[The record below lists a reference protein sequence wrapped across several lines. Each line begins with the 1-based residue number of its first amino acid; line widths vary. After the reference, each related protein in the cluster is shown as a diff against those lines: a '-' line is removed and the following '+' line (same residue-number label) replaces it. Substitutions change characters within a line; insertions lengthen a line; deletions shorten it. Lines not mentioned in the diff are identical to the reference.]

1 MSGHSKW
8 STIKR
13 QKGVTDAKRS
23 NVFTKLAKIITVA
36 SRTGHGLDIAIEQAK
51 KANMPHDNIDRA
63 IARGKGELGGAQIEE
78 EIYEAYLS
86 LRSSEGTKGD
96 GPSGV
101 AIMIRTLTDNK
112 NRTVSEIRA
121 VLNKFSGSLASTGA
135 VSYLFEQKGIIEI
148 LADKIPLPKED
159 AEMIIIDSG
168 ADDFVEDGNN
178 IYVYTPPKK
187 LEEIKES
194 LEFKAIPVESAK
206 IEQTP
211 KTYANIAEEKKE
223 AVIKLL
229 EALEDLDDVSEVFT
243 NADL

>member
-13 QKGVTDAKRS
+13 QKGAADAKRS
-23 NVFTKLAKIITVA
+23 GVFTKLAKAITVA

-63 IARGKGELGGAQIEE
+63 IARGKGELDGAQIEE
-78 EIYEAYLS
+78 EIYEAY
-86 LRSSEGTKGD
+86 

-101 AIMIRTLTDNK
+101 AIMIKTLSDNK

-121 VLNKFSGSLASTGA
+121 VLNKYNGSLASTGA
-135 VSYLFEQKGIIEI
+135 VSYLFEQKGIITI
-148 LADKIPLPKED
+148 IANKIPLPKED

-168 ADDFVEDGNN
+168 ADDFIEDDNY
-178 IYVYTPPKK
+178 IYVYTVPKK
-187 LEEIKES
+187 LEEVKQN
-194 LEFKAIPVESAK
+194 LEFKAIPIESAK
-206 IEQTP
+206 IEQNP
-211 KTYANIAEEKKE
+211 KTYANISEDKKE
-223 AVIKLL
+223 GVIKLL
-229 EALEDLDDVSEVFT
+229 ETLEDLDDVSEVYT

>member
-13 QKGVTDAKRS
+13 QKGVQDAKRS
-23 NVFTKLAKIITVA
+23 GVFTKLAKAITVA

-63 IARGKGELGGAQIEE
+63 IARGKGELDGAQIEE
-78 EIYEAYLS
+78 EIYEAY
-86 LRSSEGTKGD
+86 

-101 AIMIRTLTDNK
+101 AIMIKTLSDNK

-121 VLNKFSGSLASTGA
+121 VLNKYNGSLASTGA
-135 VSYLFEQKGIIEI
+135 VSYLFEQKGIITI
-148 LADKIPLPKED
+148 IANKIPLPKED

-168 ADDFVEDGNN
+168 ADDFIEDDNY
-178 IYVYTPPKK
+178 IYVYTVPKK
-187 LEEIKES
+187 LEEVKQN
-194 LEFKAIPVESAK
+194 LEFKAIPIESAK
-206 IEQTP
+206 IEQNP
-211 KTYANIAEEKKE
+211 KTYANISEDKKE
-223 AVIKLL
+223 GVIKLL
-229 EALEDLDDVSEVFT
+229 ETLEDLDDVSEVYT

>member
-8 STIKR
+8 SSIKR

-23 NVFTKLAKIITVA
+23 GVFTKLAKAITVA

-78 EIYEAYLS
+78 EIYEAY
-86 LRSSEGTKGD
+86 

-101 AIMIRTLTDNK
+101 AIMIKTLTDNK
-112 NRTVSEIRA
+112 NRTVSEIRSI
-121 VLNKFSGSLASTGA
+121 LNKFAGNLANAGA
-135 VSYLFEQKGIIEI
+135 VSYLFEQKGVIEI
-148 LADKIPLPKED
+148 PADKMPLPKED

-168 ADDFVEDGNN
+168 ADDFTEDGNN
-178 IYVYTPPKK
+178 IYVYTNPKK
-187 LEEIKES
+187 LEEVKHN
-194 LEFKAIPVESAK
+194 LEFKALPIESAK
-206 IEQTP
+206 IEHNP
-211 KTYANIAEEKKE
+211 KAYANIAEDKKE
-223 AVIKLL
+223 GVIKLL
-229 EALEDLDDVSEVFT
+229 EALEDLDDVSEVYT